1 MRGCVSYADRV
12 TADDPR
18 SQRSW
23 LLRFVTLPGDIDAE
37 SRASVSSQLL
47 TAPNVVTV
55 ARLACIPVFVWL
67 IFGAEQ
73 RFSAALLLGGLGA
86 TDWVDGWLA
95 RRFDQHSELGKILDP
110 TADRLMFIV
119 GVGSMIIDRS
129 VPIWCAIAV
138 LVRELLVGFAAL
150 GLAAL
155 GAERFDVT
163 WWGKAATFGLM
174 FAFPFFLA
182 SHSTVGNP
190 DVWSALA
197 WITGL
202 PSLLASWYSAAGY
215 VPMARRALAS
225 RP

>member
-1 MRGCVSYADRV
+1 MRAE
-12 TADDPR
+12 DPR

-23 LLRFVTLPGDIDAE
+23 LLRFITLPGDVEAE
-37 SRASVSSQLL
+37 QQVPVSSQIL
-47 TAPNVVTV
+47 TAPNLVTV

-67 IFGAEQ
+67 IFGPEQ
-73 RFSAALLLGGLGA
+73 RFTAALLLGGLGA

-95 RRFDQHSELGKILDP
+95 RRFDQHTELGKILDP

-119 GVGSMIIDRS
+119 GVGSMIVDGS
-129 VPIWCAIAV
+129 VPLWFAIAV
-138 LVRELLVGFAAL
+138 LARELLVGAAAL
-150 GLAAL
+150 GLAAI

-182 SHSTVGNP
+182 SHSTVGSA

-202 PSLLASWYSAAGY
+202 PSLAASWYSALGY
-215 VPMARRALAS
+215 VPLARRALRTRNS
-225 RP
+225 GS